1 MNRTVLKG
9 ILSVVVSLAA
19 ATMLASPASA
29 LGRRADECLA
39 PNGTDDTE
47 ALQSAL
53 DRCAG
58 ATRGCAVSL
67 CEGVFRIAPVRVGDF
82 RGVLRGA
89 GRRRTVIRALPA
101 LAVNAN
107 PLGFWRDDPLDP
119 DLEPWPFLLQF
130 VEGRAGIR
138 DLAVEVPSPESGER
152 ATLGWNDGWFWRSEL
167 AAAILLTGRDPVHFD
182 VKRVRI
188 IAGPDPHP
196 DSPFGTTLLAGIHF
210 QGLLLNRADDS
221 NYPVY
226 PVRGRFR
233 LSDSELVGML
243 SGTPLWELADA
254 KVTIARNRFR
264 AILGMD
270 VLDTT
275 RSRVAIYGNH
285 WDVDFVGAE
294 VILNIDGEP
303 SQANTFLI
311 VNNRGSIGT
320 PFSFASGLFFWDPG
334 TFDGNPGS
342 STVLLAGNRLTV
354 GVEGNAAES
363 GLEAWGA
370 RRLWVSGNALRGWIR
385 TGVRVE
391 DTRGCR
397 VFGNALR
404 GLETGA
410 GPDLDLGPGTSE
422 CLAVVSHDDVV
433 LDQGT
438 DNVIF
443 RR

>member
-9 ILSVVVSLAA
+9 ILSVVASLAA
-19 ATMLASPASA
+19 AAMLVSPASA
-29 LGRRADECLA
+29 HGRRADECLA
-39 PNGTDDTE
+39 PNGNDDTE

-53 DRCAG
+53 ARCAG

-67 CEGVFRIAPVRVGDF
+67 CEGVFRTAPVRVGDF

-89 GRRRTVIRALPA
+89 GRERTVIEALPH
-101 LAVNAN
+101 LEVNDN
-107 PLGFWRDDPLDP
+107 PRGYWNDDPL
-119 DLEPWPFLLQF
+119 EGRPWPYLLQF
-130 VEGRAGIR
+130 IEGRARIR
-138 DLAVEVPSPESGER
+138 DLAIVVPSPEEGDRPTS
-152 ATLGWNDGWFWRSEL
+152 GWNGGWFWTDEV
-167 AAAILLTGRDPVHFD
+167 AGAILLTGRDPVDFE
-182 VKRVRI
+182 VRRVRVVG
-188 IAGPDPHP
+188 GPDSES
-196 DSPFGTTLLAGIHF
+196 DLGVSLLAGVHF
-210 QGLLLNRADDS
+210 QGLLGNPDDLGD
-221 NYPVY
+221 YPVH

-233 LSDSELVGML
+233 ISDSELVGMY

-254 KVTIARNRFR
+254 KVTIARNRYR
-264 AILGMD
+264 SILGID

-311 VNNRGSIGT
+311 VNNRGSIG
-320 PFSFASGLFFWDPG
+320 SLVSLASGFFFWDAG
-334 TFDGNPGS
+334 TLDGNPGS
-342 STVLLAGNRLTV
+342 STVLVAGNRLTV

-370 RRLWVSGNALRGWIR
+370 RRLWVSSNALRGWAR

-391 DTRGCR
+391 ETRGCR

-404 GLETGA
+404 ELETGA
-410 GPDLDLGPGTSE
+410 GPDLDLGFGTSE

-433 LDQGT
+433 LDHGT
-438 DNVIF
+438 DNLIF